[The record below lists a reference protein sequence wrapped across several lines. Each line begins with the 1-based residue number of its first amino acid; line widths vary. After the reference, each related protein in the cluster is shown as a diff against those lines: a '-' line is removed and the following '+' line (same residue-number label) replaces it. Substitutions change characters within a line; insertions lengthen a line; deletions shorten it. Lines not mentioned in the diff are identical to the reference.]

1 LLGGT
6 FPTTMRN
13 MRRPPIRVLDLAGS
27 PEHMGATHGAAY
39 ADEIRRYTDERV
51 SLVMEG
57 LWSGGPMA
65 EADVLD
71 LAASMLPAHEA
82 HSPTLFAEM
91 CAMADAAG
99 ITPAQAVIVGGFT
112 DFVDTVRAVVGGA
125 HPETVMEDDCTSVIV
140 PDHRADGAGFFAQ
153 TWDMHDSATEHVVLL
168 RTDPDDAPAALVFT
182 TTGALGQIGMNELG
196 VCVGINNLTATDGTP
211 GVTWTQVVRH
221 ALEQDSAAAAR
232 DAILD
237 ADLAGGHNFLVFDA
251 EGDGYNIEAM
261 PTARPVTTLDRD
273 AVAHTNHALAPET
286 TAVQGPRADAL
297 QDSSM
302 RRLDTAR
309 QWLDRDGITA
319 DDLMALT
326 REPNAVCQT
335 AVEPYHVESS
345 GATVMRPRT
354 KEFWAVWGLP
364 SMNEYQKVS
373 FAR

>member
-1 LLGGT
+1 
-6 FPTTMRN
+6 M
-13 MRRPPIRVLDLAGS
+13 
-27 PEHMGATHGAAY
+27 
-39 ADEIRRYTDERV
+39 
-51 SLVMEG
+51 
-57 LWSGGPMA
+57 
-65 EADVLD
+65 
-71 LAASMLPAHEA
+71 
-82 HSPTLFAEM
+82 
-91 CAMADAAG
+91 
-99 ITPAQAVIVGGFT
+99 
-112 DFVDTVRAVVGGA
+112 
-125 HPETVMEDDCTSVIV
+125 
-140 PDHRADGAGFFAQ
+140 
-153 TWDMHDSATEHVVLL
+153 
-168 RTDPDDAPAALVFT
+168 
-182 TTGALGQIGMNELG
+182 
-196 VCVGINNLTATDGTP
+196 CVGINNLTATDGTP

-273 AVAHTNHALAPET
+273 AVAHTNHTLAPET

-297 QDSSM
+297 QDSSV

-326 REPNAVCQT
+326 REPDAVCQT